1 MSRNGNPSRAA
12 AVLFTLMVSGAAGA
26 APTVS
31 PAVASD
37 APGAAE
43 RGQMLYENHCRGCHV
58 SVVHIRS
65 NRRAV
70 SLEAVRWEVARWSGE
85 LQLDWRKE
93 EIADVVEYLDQAFY
107 KLALPGEPN
116 RQAEPDDRAGDAGS
130 DGN

>member
-1 MSRNGNPSRAA
+1 MCRNGNPSRAA
-12 AVLFTLMVSGAAGA
+12 AVLFTLTVSGAAGA
-26 APTVS
+26 GPNVS

-37 APGAAE
+37 ASGTAQ
-43 RGQMLYENHCRGCHV
+43 RGEMLYENHCRGCHV

-65 NRRAV
+65 IRRAV

-85 LQLDWRKE
+85 LQLDWGKE

-107 KLALPGEPN
+107 KLALPREPN
-116 RQAEPDDRAGDAGS
+116 RQAEPDDRTGDAGS

>member
-1 MSRNGNPSRAA
+1 
-12 AVLFTLMVSGAAGA
+12 VSGAAGA

-65 NRRAV
+65 DRRAA
-70 SLEAVRWEVARWSGE
+70 SLDAVRWEVTRWSSE
-85 LQLDWRKE
+85 LHLDWRKE
-93 EIADVVEYLDQAFY
+93 EIADVVEYLDREFY
-107 KLALPGEPN
+107 KLALPGEPD
-116 RQAEPDDRAGDAGS
+116 RQTEPDDRGGDAGS
-130 DGN
+130 DGD